1 MKFSISIAAAASLA
15 TALAAAPAVE
25 LNTLNVTASTI
36 DDNKFTSK
44 ETEASGTAVISGESV
59 DKAHVEN
66 IQQVL
71 QSVPGLTTEIQGG
84 DSLKIHIRGVENQMY
99 MGEKPGVAVVIDGVP
114 VFERTGRV
122 NIDLDN
128 IESIKVIKGGASY
141 LFGDDALSGAVI
153 ITTKRGS
160 KYANTYLAG
169 ETGSFGYQKLLARTG
184 YSGESFDT
192 HLQVSERK
200 GDGYWEDSGYV
211 AQYVDG
217 KLQYYID
224 DTSDVTV
231 GFELSH
237 REKDSHGTVSGVT
250 AAQEDPRSTEGR
262 DYTALYDV
270 DLFKIYATYSKE
282 FDNRMNL
289 MANLYQYNDDT
300 QFLSG
305 YVDYDIN
312 HDPVDDPHA
321 KPYLNDYEQV
331 QRGLKS
337 ELRHSLD
344 EAAWMAGADLRAN
357 TYKNRVSYAQPYAT
371 YAYNYRT
378 RTYEWTDYTHVG
390 EERSHDETDENV
402 YAAYGEYKHALTEK
416 LTATANLRFDHIAL
430 DYSDDSGLKLDKSFD
445 VYSWRVGAAYALG
458 EMHALYTNIST
469 GFRAPT
475 ISQLFAG
482 DVSTWGSTESNP
494 DLDPETSYNYEIGMR
509 GMVGPLSYDAA
520 LFCIDRKD
528 YIMSSSGNY
537 GDTDATERYENI
549 GGMRNQ
555 GFELSLSSDYSRSF
569 AFTIAYTL
577 LHAEFTSY
585 HNLGME
591 LTAPGSRPTVA
602 HYDATDN
609 EVPRTSRHTLDI
621 SGTYNY
627 ENRAFLTAELFAR
640 SSYYA
645 DDLNANRIPGYG
657 VVNLL
662 GTYNLKLG
670 GVDMSLFARIDNLFD
685 EFYYN
690 TARGSG
696 DRDDD
701 NDALFN
707 AEDLSLT
714 VNPGRVYTVGLSA
727 TF

>member
-1 MKFSISIAAAASLA
+1 MKLSFSLAAAACLA
-15 TALAAAPAVE
+15 SSLAAAPAVE
-25 LNTLNVTASTI
+25 LNTLSVTASTI
-36 DDNKFTSK
+36 DNKFTSR
-44 ETEASGTAVISGESV
+44 ETEASGTAVVSGETV

-71 QSVPGLTTEIQGG
+71 QSIPGLTTELQGG

-141 LFGDDALSGAVI
+141 LFGDDALAGAVI

-160 KYANTYLAG
+160 KYAHNYIAG
-169 ETGSFGYQKLLARTG
+169 EAGSFGYQKLVGRTG
-184 YSGESFDT
+184 YSGENFDA
-192 HLQVSERK
+192 HVQISERK
-200 GDGYWEDSGYV
+200 GDGYWEDSDYL
-211 AQYVDG
+211 AQYANG
-217 KLQYYID
+217 KLQYYVD
-224 DTSDVTV
+224 DASDVTV
-231 GFELSH
+231 GFEVSH
-237 REKDSHGTVSGVT
+237 REKDSHGTVKGVT
-250 AAQEDPRSTEGR
+250 AAEEDPKSVEGR

-270 DLFKIYATYSKE
+270 DLFKIFATYSRE
-282 FDNRMNL
+282 FGDRMNL

-321 KPYLNDYEQV
+321 KPYLNNYEQV

-337 ELRHSLD
+337 ELRQSLD
-344 EAAWMAGADLRAN
+344 DSAWMAGVDLRAN
-357 TYKNRVSYAQPYAT
+357 TYKNRTSYAQPYAT
-371 YAYNYRT
+371 YGYNYRT
-378 RTYEWTDYTHVG
+378 REYEWTDYDNVG
-390 EERSHDETDENV
+390 EERSRNETDENV
-402 YAAYGEYKHALTEK
+402 YAAYGEYKYALTPD

-430 DYSDDSGLKLDKSFD
+430 DYSDDRGQNLEKDFD
-445 VYSWRVGAAYALG
+445 VYSWRLGAAYALNP
-458 EMHALYTNIST
+458 MNALYANVST

-482 DVSTWGSTESNP
+482 SVSTWGETQNNP
-494 DLDPETSYNYEIGMR
+494 DLTPEKAYNYEVGVR
-509 GMVGPLSYDAA
+509 GYLPAGLSYDAA
-520 LFCIDRKD
+520 VFCIDRED
-528 YIMSSSGNY
+528 YIMSTSGNY
-537 GDTDATERYENI
+537 GDTDSEEMYDNI
-549 GGMRNQ
+549 GGMRNT
-555 GFELSLSSDYSRSF
+555 GFELSLSSDYSKSL

-577 LHAEFTSY
+577 LYAEFTSY

-591 LTAPGSRPTVA
+591 LTPPRSRPTIVY
-602 HYDATDN
+602 YDATGN

-645 DDLNANRIPGYG
+645 DDLNVNRIPGYG

-685 EFYYN
+685 AYYYN
-690 TARGSG
+690 TARASG
-696 DRDDD
+696 DGNEDGVFD
-701 NDALFN
+701 
-707 AEDLSLT
+707 AEDISIG
-714 VNPGRVYTVGLSA
+714 VNPGRVYTFGLSA

>member
-1 MKFSISIAAAASLA
+1 MKFSLSMAAAACLA
-15 TALAAAPAVE
+15 TTLSATPAVE
-25 LNTLNVTASTI
+25 LNTLSVTASTI
-36 DDNKFTSK
+36 DDKFTSR
-44 ETEASGTAVISGESV
+44 ETEASGTATVSGETV
-59 DKAHVEN
+59 DKAHIEN

-71 QSVPGLTTEIQGG
+71 QSVPGLTTELQGG

-141 LFGDDALSGAVI
+141 LFGDDALAGAVI

-160 KYANTYLAG
+160 KHTRTHVAG
-169 ETGSFGYQKLLARTG
+169 EAGSYGYQKLLARTG
-184 YSGESFDT
+184 YSGESFDA
-192 HLQVSERK
+192 HIQVSERK
-200 GDGYWEDSGYV
+200 ADGYWEDSDYV

-224 DTSDVTV
+224 DTSDITV

-237 REKDSHGTVSGVT
+237 REKDSHGTVQGVT
-250 AAQEDPRSTEGR
+250 AAEEDPKSTQGR

-282 FDNRMNL
+282 FGDRMYL

-321 KPYLNDYEQV
+321 KPYLNDYRQI

-337 ELRHSLD
+337 ELRQSL
-344 EAAWMAGADLRAN
+344 ENSAWMAGVDLRAN
-357 TYKNRVSYAQPYAT
+357 NYKNRVSIAQAYST

-378 RTYEWTDYTHVG
+378 RTWEWTDYTNVG
-390 EERSHDETDENV
+390 DERSHDETDENV
-402 YAAYGEYKHALTEK
+402 YAVYGEYKYALTPE

-430 DYSDDSGLKLDKSFD
+430 DYSDYLGTNLDKSFD
-445 VYSWRVGAAYALG
+445 VYSWRVGAAYSLSD
-458 EMHALYTNIST
+458 MHALYANIST

-494 DLDPETSYNYEIGMR
+494 DLDPETAYNYEIGMR
-509 GMVGPLSYDAA
+509 GMVGSLSYDAA
-520 LFCIDRKD
+520 VFCIDRKD
-528 YIMSSSGNY
+528 FIMSTSGNY
-537 GDTDATERYENI
+537 GDTDASEMYDNI
-549 GGMRNQ
+549 GGMRNT
-555 GFELSLSSDYSRSF
+555 GFELSLSSDYSKSF

-577 LHAEFTSY
+577 LYAEFTSY
-585 HNLGME
+585 ENLGIE
-591 LTAPGSRPTVA
+591 FGGNTVE
-602 HYDATDN
+602 YFSATDN
-609 EVPRTSRHTLDI
+609 EVPRTSRHTIDI

-645 DDLNANRIPGYG
+645 DDLNVNRIPGHG

-662 GTYNLKLG
+662 GSYNLTLG
-670 GVDMSLFARIDNLFD
+670 GIDMSLFARIDNLFD
-685 EFYYN
+685 AYYYN
-690 TARGSG
+690 TARSSG
-696 DRDDD
+696 DGNEDGVFD
-701 NDALFN
+701 
-707 AEDLSLT
+707 AEDISIS
-714 VNPGRVYTVGLSA
+714 VNPGRVYTFGLSA